1 MRHNGEPVGE
11 RKIRNKSDEILP
23 IYITHS
29 AILFVALYSRREHAF
44 TVTRAEIEEFEN
56 RIDTRFPRT
65 VQSDNRGDEIIREG
79 ISNKISDH
87 LRWDRLIERRRHF
100 RRLKQVDHDF
110 YRVSTCRN
118 LPFVQQRKH
127 ELL

>member
-44 TVTRAEIEEFEN
+44 TVTRAEIEKFEN

-65 VQSDNRGDEIIREG
+65 ESNLIIAAM
-79 ISNKISDH
+79 K
-87 LRWDRLIERRRHF
+87 L
-100 RRLKQVDHDF
+100 
-110 YRVSTCRN
+110 
-118 LPFVQQRKH
+118 
-127 ELL
+127 

>member
-1 MRHNGEPVGE
+1 MTHNGEPVGE

-56 RIDTRFPRT
+56 RIDTRFPRIE
-65 VQSDNRGDEIIREG
+65 SDNRGDEIIKEG
-79 ISNKISDH
+79 MSNKISDH

-100 RRLKQVDHDF
+100 KRLKQVDHDF

>member
-1 MRHNGEPVGE
+1 MTHNGEPVGE

-44 TVTRAEIEEFEN
+44 TVTRAE
-56 RIDTRFPRT
+56 TRSKSLKTGLTRT